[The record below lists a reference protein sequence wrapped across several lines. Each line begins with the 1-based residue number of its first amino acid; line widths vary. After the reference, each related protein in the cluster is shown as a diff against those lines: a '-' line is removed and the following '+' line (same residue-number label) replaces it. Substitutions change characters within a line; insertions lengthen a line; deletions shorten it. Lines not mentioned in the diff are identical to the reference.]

1 MFGITQTSIH
11 KWRFVRIGGFNQL
24 DIKTGTDIASL
35 PELDQKLWLA
45 LSCPVKGIEFDTKTL
60 QLIDSD
66 SDGHIRPPEII
77 AAVNWICSVLKN
89 PDTLLHKSDSLS
101 LSNIS
106 ENSDEGRKII
116 LSARQILKN
125 LNKEGADS
133 ISIEDTTDTAKIF
146 ASTKY
151 NGDGIIPAS
160 AVDKPELKCLIE
172 EIITLFGGEPDRC
185 GEQGINQYKLDS
197 FYEQLTQY
205 DKWIAES
212 ESNKNNIFPLG
223 EKTSDAA
230 ELFSALKPKI
240 NDYFM
245 RCSIISYDPKSE
257 NNLGSDAVFYQQYN
271 SKIIENNDAG
281 LASLP
286 IAVVGAEKN
295 LPLDK
300 GINPAWS
307 VQILKFRT
315 GIVTPLLG
323 EKKSLNKDEWFA
335 ICAAFDLYFNWLSKK
350 SGIVVEPLGIMRV
363 REILVASN
371 YKDELELLIAKDKEL
386 ETEAEM
392 ISSVDK
398 LVRFHRDLY
407 ALLNNFV
414 TFTDFYN
421 PKVNAIFQKGSL
433 YIDGRRCDLCLS
445 VDDAAK
451 HSALANL
458 SRIYLLYC
466 DCIRRGGSEKMTI
479 VAAVTDGDSDQF
491 IVGRNGIFYDRSGND
506 WDAVVTKIIVH
517 PISISQAFWS
527 PYKRAARFIS
537 EQIQKM
543 ASAKE
548 KDGENKINAE
558 ITQKSR
564 EIETIHDNKIKPKK
578 EPFDIG
584 KNVGIFAAI
593 GLAVGAIGTAVAS
606 IVTGLVALKWWQMI
620 LAITG
625 ILLSVSLPSMIIAW
639 FKLKARNLG
648 PLLDANG
655 WAVNSRAKINIPF
668 GRSLTSL
675 AKLPENSEVSVID
688 PFAEKKIK
696 SKFFILI
703 IIVTI
708 VVIILYNK
716 SNSFKTGVKI
726 IINNIKVCGEK
737 NKINC
742 IDNN

>member
-1 MFGITQTSIH
+1 
-11 KWRFVRIGGFNQL
+11 
-24 DIKTGTDIASL
+24 
-35 PELDQKLWLA
+35 
-45 LSCPVKGIEFDTKTL
+45 
-60 QLIDSD
+60 
-66 SDGHIRPPEII
+66 
-77 AAVNWICSVLKN
+77 
-89 PDTLLHKSDSLS
+89 
-101 LSNIS
+101 
-106 ENSDEGRKII
+106 
-116 LSARQILKN
+116 
-125 LNKEGADS
+125 
-133 ISIEDTTDTAKIF
+133 
-146 ASTKY
+146 
-151 NGDGIIPAS
+151 
-160 AVDKPELKCLIE
+160 
-172 EIITLFGGEPDRC
+172 
-185 GEQGINQYKLDS
+185 
-197 FYEQLTQY
+197 
-205 DKWIAES
+205 
-212 ESNKNNIFPLG
+212 
-223 EKTSDAA
+223 
-230 ELFSALKPKI
+230 
-240 NDYFM
+240 
-245 RCSIISYDPKSE
+245 
-257 NNLGSDAVFYQQYN
+257 
-271 SKIIENNDAG
+271 
-281 LASLP
+281 
-286 IAVVGAEKN
+286 
-295 LPLDK
+295 
-300 GINPAWS
+300 
-307 VQILKFRT
+307 
-315 GIVTPLLG
+315 
-323 EKKSLNKDEWFA
+323 
-335 ICAAFDLYFNWLSKK
+335 
-350 SGIVVEPLGIMRV
+350 MRV